1 MMKIEGRIKQLDVHT
16 PVGFSGQLFRNA
28 HFTFNY
34 GSEATIENQ
43 VSITMA
49 LRNESYTRGALF
61 PVFEMNLPE
70 GYVRHYVIERL
81 RKVAAIDDMLFL
93 ALSGNNGIGRLS
105 YKTELINEEA
115 SEAIPLESIIASGN
129 GTALFADLVETYL
142 LHTTV
147 GVSGIQ
153 PKVVVPEER
162 GTLALPSLIVKSG
175 NAEYP
180 NIAVNEFVC
189 LSIAKEAGLRTPEFW
204 NTEDRQ
210 LFIMRRFDILE
221 SGEKLGMEDFSVL
234 MGKSGDKKYEGRY
247 ETLLRAANLY
257 EVDVTEMFEQIA
269 LSMIIGN
276 GDAHLKNFAI
286 LYENVNGPFQLSPV
300 YDVVCTRPYGDET
313 TALSINKSR
322 NYPSRTYLQ
331 KMGKQFGVREPDKII
346 DRIGDAVGVVCRQYS
361 ETLAQLGAL
370 DIQTSII
377 KSRDRVLIGNRP
389 GAVKSNT

>member
-1 MMKIEGRIKQLDVHT
+1 MKIEGRIKQLEVHT
-16 PVGFSGQLFRNA
+16 PSGFSGQLFRNA
-28 HFTFNY
+28 QFVFNY
-34 GSEATIENQ
+34 GSEATLENQ

-81 RKVAAIDDMLFL
+81 RKVATIDDMLFL

-105 YKTELINEEA
+105 YKTELIDVEA
-115 SEAIPLESIIASGN
+115 SGAISLESIIGSGN
-129 GTALFADLVETYL
+129 STALFAELVETYL
-142 LHTTV
+142 LHTSV
-147 GVSGIQ
+147 GVSGVQ

-162 GTLALPSLIVKSG
+162 GTLALPTLIVKSG

-180 NIAVNEFVC
+180 NIAINEYVC
-189 LSIAKEAGLRTPEFW
+189 MSIAKEAGLKTPEFW

-221 SGEKLGMEDFSVL
+221 SGEKIGMEDFSVL
-234 MGKSGDKKYEGRY
+234 MGKPGDKKYEGHY

-269 LSMIIGN
+269 LSLILGN

-286 LYENVNGPFQLSPV
+286 LYDNVNGPFQLSPV

-322 NYPSRTYLQ
+322 NYPSRTYLE
-331 KMGKQFGVREPDKII
+331 KMGKQFGIREPGKII
-346 DRIGDAVGVVCRQYS
+346 DRIGDAVGVVCRQNS
-361 ETLAQLGAL
+361 DIMAQLGAL

-377 KSRDRVLIGNRP
+377 NNRDLVLTRE
-389 GAVKSNT
+389 SLFL

>member
-1 MMKIEGRIKQLDVHT
+1 MKIEGRIKQLDVHT
-16 PVGFSGQLFRNA
+16 ARGFSGQLFKNA
-28 HFTFNY
+28 HFAFNY
-34 GSEATIENQ
+34 GSEATVENQ

-70 GYVRHYVIERL
+70 GYVRHYVTERL
-81 RKVAAIDDMLFL
+81 RKVATIDDMLFL

-105 YKTELINEEA
+105 YKTKLVDM
-115 SEAIPLESIIASGN
+115 EAIQAISLESIIASGN
-129 GTALFADLVETYL
+129 STALFDELVETYL
-142 LHTTV
+142 LRTSV

-153 PKVVVPEER
+153 PKVVVPEKR

-269 LSMIIGN
+269 LSLIIGN

-286 LYENVNGPFQLSPV
+286 LYENVEGPFQLSPV
-300 YDVVCTRPYGDET
+300 YDVVCTKPYGDET

-322 NYPSRTYLQ
+322 NYPSRTYLE
-331 KMGKQFGVREPDKII
+331 KMGKQFGVREPGKII
-346 DRIGDAVGVVCRQYS
+346 DRIGDAVGVVCGQYS
-361 ETLAQLGAL
+361 EILAQLGAL
-370 DIQTSII
+370 EVHTSII
-377 KSRDRVLIGNRP
+377 KNRDLVMKR
-389 GAVKSNT
+389 

>member
-16 PVGFSGQLFRNA
+16 PRGFSGQLFKNA
-28 HFTFNY
+28 HFAFNY

-43 VSITMA
+43 VSITMG

-70 GYVRHYVIERL
+70 GYVRHYVTERL
-81 RKVAAIDDMLFL
+81 RKVATIDDMLFL

-105 YKTELINEEA
+105 YKTKLVDMEA
-115 SEAIPLESIIASGN
+115 SQAISLESIIASGN
-129 GTALFADLVETYL
+129 STALFAELVETYL
-142 LHTTV
+142 LHTSV

-153 PKVVVPEER
+153 PKVVVPEKR

-269 LSMIIGN
+269 LSLIIGN

-286 LYENVNGPFQLSPV
+286 LYENVDGPFQLSPV

-346 DRIGDAVGVVCRQYS
+346 DRIGDAVGVVCGQYS
-361 ETLAQLGAL
+361 EILAQLGAL
-370 DIQTSII
+370 EVHTSII
-377 KSRDRVLIGNRP
+377 KNRDLVMKR
-389 GAVKSNT
+389 

>member
-1 MMKIEGRIKQLDVHT
+1 MKIEGHIKQLSIHT
-16 PVGFSGQLFRNA
+16 PTGFSGQLFKNA
-28 HFTFNY
+28 HFAFNY

-70 GYVRHYVIERL
+70 GYVRHYVTERL
-81 RKVAAIDDMLFL
+81 RKVATIDDMLFL

-105 YKTELINEEA
+105 YKTKGSDKEA
-115 SEAIPLESIIASGN
+115 SQAISLKSIIASGN
-129 GTALFADLVETYL
+129 STALFTELVETYL
-142 LHTTV
+142 LHTSV
-147 GVSGIQ
+147 GVSGVQ
-153 PKVVVPEER
+153 PKVIVPEDR

-180 NIAVNEFVC
+180 NIAINEFVC

-269 LSMIIGN
+269 LSLIIGN

-322 NYPSRTYLQ
+322 NYPSRSYLQ
-331 KMGKQFGVREPDKII
+331 KMGKQFGVREPDQII

-361 ETLAQLGAL
+361 ETMAQLGAL

-377 KSRDRVLIGNRP
+377 KNRDLVLTSARS
-389 GAVKSNT
+389 GAVKRNK

>member
-1 MMKIEGRIKQLDVHT
+1 MKIEGRIKQLDVHT
-16 PVGFSGQLFRNA
+16 PKGFSGQLFKNA
-28 HFTFNY
+28 HFAFNY

-43 VSITMA
+43 VSITMG

-70 GYVRHYVIERL
+70 GYVRHYVTERL
-81 RKVAAIDDMLFL
+81 RKVATIDDMLFL

-105 YKTELINEEA
+105 YKTKLVDLEA
-115 SEAIPLESIIASGN
+115 SQAISLESIIASGN
-129 GTALFADLVETYL
+129 STALFDELVETYL
-142 LHTTV
+142 LRTSV

-153 PKVVVPEER
+153 PKVVVPEKR

-300 YDVVCTRPYGDET
+300 YDVVCTKPYGDET

>member
-1 MMKIEGRIKQLDVHT
+1 MKIEGRIKQLDVHT

-269 LSMIIGN
+269 LSLILGN

-300 YDVVCTRPYGDET
+300 YDVVCTKPYGDET

-322 NYPSRTYLQ
+322 NYPSRTYLE
-331 KMGKQFGVREPDKII
+331 KMGKQFGVRQPDKIM